1 MQKAAALLPEDA
13 AAHSNLGNTLQEQ
26 GRLTDAEASCRRALE
41 IKPDFAEAHNNL
53 GITLKDLGRLNDA
66 EASYRRALE
75 IKPDYAEAY
84 NNLGVTLKEQGR
96 FADAEA
102 SYRRALEIKPDYAEA
117 YSNLGVTL
125 KEQGRFADA
134 EASHRRALEIKPDY
148 TEAHSNLGN
157 TLREQGRFADAEASY
172 RRALEI
178 KPDYAEAHGN
188 LGVTL
193 QDLGRMEEAEAL
205 YRRAL
210 EINPDFTEAHSNLLF
225 TLNYAAGH
233 HLSYHLE
240 EACRYG
246 QMAARKAGT
255 RFSAWLCKTQPERLR
270 VGLVSGDLRN
280 HPVGFFLESVLA
292 QINPSRIELIAY
304 PTDHKADELTAH
316 IKPYFSVW
324 KSLVGLGDE
333 AAARLIHSD
342 GVHILIDLA
351 GHTAH
356 NRLPMFARKPA
367 PVQATWLGYLATT
380 GVAEMDY
387 LLGDH
392 QATPPEN
399 DGHFSEKVWRLPEVW
414 ACLTPPDAALEVSQL
429 PALSAG
435 CITFGCFNNL
445 SKMNDAVVALWA
457 RVLQAVPASRLFLK
471 TKKLDDPAVCET
483 TLQRFTAQGIESGRL
498 MLEGSSP
505 RAELLAAYNRVDI
518 ALDPFPYGGGTTSF
532 EVLWMAVPIIT
543 RKGDR
548 FLSRCGQSL
557 AFNAGLVD
565 WIAEDDD
572 DYVAKAVMHTQDLK
586 QLAALRAGLRERAL
600 ASPLFDAPRFARH
613 LEAALREMW
622 ERWEL
627 TQKSGPAS
635 PVPQPEFPRAVCQS
649 SCRCACA
656 DQAREVGRNVQLP
669 SF

>member
-1 MQKAAALLPEDA
+1 M
-13 AAHSNLGNTLQEQ
+13 
-26 GRLTDAEASCRRALE
+26 
-41 IKPDFAEAHNNL
+41 
-53 GITLKDLGRLNDA
+53 
-66 EASYRRALE
+66 
-75 IKPDYAEAY
+75 
-84 NNLGVTLKEQGR
+84 
-96 FADAEA
+96 
-102 SYRRALEIKPDYAEA
+102 
-117 YSNLGVTL
+117 
-125 KEQGRFADA
+125 
-134 EASHRRALEIKPDY
+134 
-148 TEAHSNLGN
+148 
-157 TLREQGRFADAEASY
+157 
-172 RRALEI
+172 
-178 KPDYAEAHGN
+178 
-188 LGVTL
+188 
-193 QDLGRMEEAEAL
+193 
-205 YRRAL
+205 
-210 EINPDFTEAHSNLLF
+210 
-225 TLNYAAGH
+225 
-233 HLSYHLE
+233 
-240 EACRYG
+240 
-246 QMAARKAGT
+246 
-255 RFSAWLCKTQPERLR
+255 
-270 VGLVSGDLRN
+270 SGDLRN

-304 PTDHKADELTAH
+304 PTDHRTDELTAR

-324 KSLVGLGDE
+324 KSLVGLNDE
-333 AAARLIHSD
+333 AAARLIHAD

-351 GHTAH
+351 GPTAH
-356 NRLPMFARKPA
+356 NRLPVFARKPA

-471 TKKLDDPAVCET
+471 TKKLDDPAVCEPP
-483 TLQRFTAQGIESGRL
+483 LQRFTAKGIESGRL
-498 MLEGSSP
+498 MREGSSP

-557 AFNAGLVD
+557 AFNADLVD

-586 QLAALRAGLRERAL
+586 QLAALRAGLRERVL

-613 LEAALREMW
+613 LEAVLREMW

-627 TQKSGPAS
+627 TRKSGPAS